1 MYKAANCTEC
11 ICREINRNLS
21 LIDCLEADSAFQN
34 FLWSILIRKRLK
46 SIVLWWSSKSIFSDT
61 NQGRLW
67 RTKVSVGTKQRSRS
81 NRSSSIYKICFL
93 FSAIPLY
100 IRRNNRLTFK
110 QSYREVSYWGCQK
123 KGWLYIDNLISG
135 GENSE

>member
-1 MYKAANCTEC
+1 MHLQGNQQKSIIDWLSRGRFC
-11 ICREINRNLS
+11 ISKLFMEHPNQKKIEINSVMR
-21 LIDCLEADSAFQN
+21 
-34 FLWSILIRKRLK
+34 
-46 SIVLWWSSKSIFSDT
+46 WSSKSIFSDT

-93 FSAIPLY
+93 FSAISLY

-123 KGWLYIDNLISG
+123 KGLLYIDNLISG

>member
-46 SIVLWWSSKSIFSDT
+46 SIVLCGDLQKAFFQIQIKKDCDGLKFQWVQNKGPDQIEVPRFTRFVFCLVQSRFI
-61 NQGRLW
+61 LE
-67 RTKVSVGTKQRSRS
+67 GT
-81 NRSSSIYKICFL
+81 
-93 FSAIPLY
+93 
-100 IRRNNRLTFK
+100 T
-110 QSYREVSYWGCQK
+110 
-123 KGWLYIDNLISG
+123 D
-135 GENSE
+135 